1 MKKYL
6 VKVKVEGYVWLEA
19 DNPKQAV
26 FAAADIT
33 GMKAG
38 HTLGAF
44 CNDVEVAGVEVEEL
58 NELSPIV
65 AGAVTTSV
73 EL

>member
-19 DNPKQAV
+19 DNPQQAM

-38 HTLGAF
+38 NMLGA
-44 CNDVEVAGVEVEEL
+44 CLNDVEVAGVEVEEL

-73 EL
+73 DL

>member
-6 VKVKVEGYVWLEA
+6 IKVKVEGYVWLEA
-19 DNPKQAV
+19 DNPKQAM

-33 GMKAG
+33 GLKAG
-38 HTLGAF
+38 DILGAC
-44 CNDVEVAGVEVEEL
+44 CNDIEVAGAEVEEL

-65 AGAVTTSV
+65 AGAATTSV

>member
-6 VKVKVEGYVWLEA
+6 AKVKIEAYVWLEA
-19 DNPKQAV
+19 DDPKQAM

-33 GMKAG
+33 GIKDG
-38 HTLGAF
+38 PTLGAC
-44 CNDVEVAGVEVEEL
+44 CNDAEVAGVEVEEL
-58 NELSPIV
+58 NEVSPIV

-73 EL
+73 GL